1 MSKPNKT
8 QVLIKQEREKRQA
21 ELAQIDAAI
30 NQRQNELQQ
39 LMQARLKN
47 IGSIEQLEELEN
59 PQQMKESK

>member
-1 MSKPNKT
+1 MSKPNKI

-39 LMQARLKN
+39 LMQTKLKT
-47 IGSIEQLEELEN
+47 IGCIEQLNELE
-59 PQQMKESK
+59 K

>member
-1 MSKPNKT
+1 MTKPNKT

-39 LMQARLKN
+39 LMQTKLKT
-47 IGSIEQLEELEN
+47 IGCIEQLNELE
-59 PQQMKESK
+59 K